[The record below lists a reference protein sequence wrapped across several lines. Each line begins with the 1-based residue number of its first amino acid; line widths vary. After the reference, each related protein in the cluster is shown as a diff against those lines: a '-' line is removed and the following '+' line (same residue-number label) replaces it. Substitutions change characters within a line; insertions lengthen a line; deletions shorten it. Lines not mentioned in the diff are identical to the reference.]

1 VDGLPKEE
9 RGRIEPRGRVVHV
22 SCDCSKVAEAT
33 ERPDHSVSATLFR
46 VAHFLELFV
55 SSLELEP
62 DVVKVSRSRKALL
75 VLGAFFLER

>member
-9 RGRIEPRGRVVHV
+9 RARIEPRDRVVHV
-22 SCDCSKVAEAT
+22 SCDCLKVAEAT
-33 ERPDHSVSATLFR
+33 ERPDHSVSATLFG

-62 DVVKVSRSRKALL
+62 DVVKMSRSTEGVACAGGLL
-75 VLGAFFLER
+75 S